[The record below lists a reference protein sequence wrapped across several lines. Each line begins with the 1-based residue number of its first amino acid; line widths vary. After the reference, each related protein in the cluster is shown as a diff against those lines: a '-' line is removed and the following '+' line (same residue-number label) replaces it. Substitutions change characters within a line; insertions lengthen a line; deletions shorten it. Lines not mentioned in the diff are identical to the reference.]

1 MGVSFD
7 TTSATIVV
15 PIMAASLEEAAL
27 QWEAAVG
34 AGADIVEWRID
45 ALGPHLW
52 DAETVGESGAALRA
66 QFGKPVLA
74 TMRTAKEGGGFTGS
88 AAQYRSILR
97 DAGGWA
103 DLVDVEVGYRG
114 AEELIAELR
123 GRTAVVGSF
132 HDFATAPS
140 AAATT
145 VQLLGQM
152 QNLGCAVGKVA
163 WMVTTEADLALVK
176 NLQVWA
182 AEHLSMPTVVIG
194 MGPLGTESRLGNS
207 ALMSAFTFARGSV
220 ESAPGQPTVEEIR
233 ASVI

>member
-1 MGVSFD
+1 MSISFD
-7 TTSATIVV
+7 TTSATVVV
-15 PIMAASLEEAAL
+15 PIVAASLEEVAL
-27 QWEAAVG
+27 QWEAAAG

-45 ALGPHLW
+45 ALEPQLW
-52 DAETVGESGAALRA
+52 DAETVGESGALLRA
-66 QFGKPVLA
+66 QFGTPVLA

-163 WMVTTEADLALVK
+163 WMVTTEADLALVRS
-176 NLQVWA
+176 LQVWA

-207 ALMSAFTFARGSV
+207 ALISAFTFARGSV

>member
-15 PIMAASLEEAAL
+15 PIMAASLEDVAL

-132 HDFATAPS
+132 HDFTTEPS
-140 AAATT
+140 AATT
-145 VQLLGQM
+145 VQLLSQM
-152 QNLGCAVGKVA
+152 QDLGCGVGKVA

-182 AEHLSMPTVVIG
+182 AEHMSMPTVVIG

>member
-7 TTSATIVV
+7 TTSATVVV
-15 PIMAASLEEAAL
+15 PIMAASLEDVAL

-45 ALGPHLW
+45 ALEPQLW

-114 AEELIAELR
+114 AEELVAELR
-123 GRTAVVGSF
+123 GEPRW
-132 HDFATAPS
+132 S
-140 AAATT
+140 A
-145 VQLLGQM
+145 
-152 QNLGCAVGKVA
+152 
-163 WMVTTEADLALVK
+163 
-176 NLQVWA
+176 
-182 AEHLSMPTVVIG
+182 LSMTSQLSQAP
-194 MGPLGTESRLGNS
+194 PPRCN
-207 ALMSAFTFARGSV
+207 FWARCRTWG
-220 ESAPGQPTVEEIR
+220 A
-233 ASVI
+233 ASVRWRGWLRPRPTSPW

>member
-74 TMRTAKEGGGFTGS
+74 TMSLNKETRRE
-88 AAQYRSILR
+88 QR
-97 DAGGWA
+97 
-103 DLVDVEVGYRG
+103 
-114 AEELIAELR
+114 
-123 GRTAVVGSF
+123 
-132 HDFATAPS
+132 
-140 AAATT
+140 
-145 VQLLGQM
+145 
-152 QNLGCAVGKVA
+152 C
-163 WMVTTEADLALVK
+163 
-176 NLQVWA
+176 
-182 AEHLSMPTVVIG
+182 
-194 MGPLGTESRLGNS
+194 
-207 ALMSAFTFARGSV
+207 
-220 ESAPGQPTVEEIR
+220 
-233 ASVI
+233 